1 MLFRQNTLSET
12 IRSNLYI
19 YMALIMITWKSP
31 SLKLKSTLK
40 LEVLRL
46 NLDFT
51 LKLDHY
57 KEKNYIVTLIRFR
70 NIREIN
76 NFIVSLVIYSL
87 KL

>member
-1 MLFRQNTLSET
+1 
-12 IRSNLYI
+12 
-19 YMALIMITWKSP
+19 MALIMITWKSP

-46 NLDFT
+46 NLEIPTLKLDFT

-76 NFIVSLVIYSL
+76 NFIVSLETLNI
-87 KL
+87 KIGII

>member
-1 MLFRQNTLSET
+1 MQHFQRQLDHGTNNDHLEKPKFE
-12 IRSNLYI
+12 IKINFKVRSFKI
-19 YMALIMITWKSP
+19 
-31 SLKLKSTLK
+31 KLGNSHFK
-40 LEVLRL
+40 V
-46 NLDFT
+46 LDFT